1 MKINLFILGMQRGG
15 TTSIYN
21 FLKENK
27 NISYTK
33 IKETNLFSDKIFFN
47 QNHNRHSSFKIN
59 LNNINSYL
67 CIKKN
72 SKYLLE
78 SSVNHFYSKIAPKKI
93 YRYNP
98 DSKFIIIW
106 RDPAQRIIS
115 HYYMDIRNNL
125 NSLDLNK
132 SIKKELYEEDV
143 VGSDLGYLQMSYFKK
158 YYKNWNQ
165 YFSRSNFL
173 ILDFK
178 ELFNDINSIRKL
190 EKFLSIKIDNKIL
203 KFNESLTFK
212 NKYYRYLFILIK
224 KFFNIGT
231 SSKLKKIANNLLFD
245 KKKSELNSEILK
257 NLENYFKSDKDFF
270 KGLKD

>member
-47 QNHNRHSSFKIN
+47 QNHNSHSSFKIN

-93 YRYNP
+93 YSYNP

-125 NSLDLNK
+125 NSLDLNQ

-143 VGSDLGYLQMSYFKK
+143 VGSDLGYLKMSYFKK

-173 ILDFK
+173 ILDFN
-178 ELFNDINSIRKL
+178 ELFNDINSIKKL

-203 KFNESLTFK
+203 KFNESLNFK
-212 NKYYRYLFILIK
+212 NKYYRDLFILIK

-231 SSKLKKIANNLLFD
+231 TSKLKKIANNLLFD

-257 NLENYFKSDKDFF
+257 DLENYFKSDKDFF